1 MPAKVFFVV
10 VILVGSFSEYLHQW
24 FSPLLYKRQRHWTDN
39 MLCAAFYFEQ
49 GALVVLKK
57 LGILQPLVDFVE
69 NCRNAAS
76 ADMFLYLLCQKKTF
90 VPWFS
95 SSFSHRILLYRA
107 LISHW
112 VCRLCEDIED
122 IIWFC
127 FVLLM
132 GIWLNYLSSAHKPKL
147 YIFYAHDWCGVDIS
161 SYKSWKRLSCDF
173 AQSKLTLLKMK
184 LCLCECCFSAS
195 FVR

>member
-1 MPAKVFFVV
+1 
-10 VILVGSFSEYLHQW
+10 
-24 FSPLLYKRQRHWTDN
+24 

-49 GALVVLKK
+49 GVLVVLKK

-90 VPWFS
+90 IPWFS

-112 VCRLCEDIED
+112 VCRLFEDIED

-132 GIWLNYLSSAHKPKL
+132 GIWLNYLPSAHKPKL
-147 YIFYAHDWCGVDIS
+147 YIFYAHD
-161 SYKSWKRLSCDF
+161 
-173 AQSKLTLLKMK
+173 
-184 LCLCECCFSAS
+184 
-195 FVR
+195 